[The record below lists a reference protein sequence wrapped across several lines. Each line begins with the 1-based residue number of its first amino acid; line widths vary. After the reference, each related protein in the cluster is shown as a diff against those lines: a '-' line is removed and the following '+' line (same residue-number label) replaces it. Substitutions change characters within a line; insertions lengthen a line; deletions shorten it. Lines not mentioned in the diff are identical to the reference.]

1 MRRHHSQFRHARR
14 DDDLTA
20 YLASGESLRVAGA
33 FTLDGLGGWFVDGID
48 GDPSNVI
55 GLSLPT
61 MRRLFARVGLSI
73 AELWADRT
81 RCRLVGVPLPPDPN
95 PALAAYAHPERLV
108 TADWLAGNLGRPG
121 LAVVESDEDV
131 LLYDT
136 GHIPGAVKIDWHTD
150 LNDPHVRDYINGE
163 QFAELMNR
171 KGISRDDTVVIYG
184 DKSNWWAAYAL
195 WVFTLFG
202 HPDVRLLD
210 GGRDLWISDGRDT
223 TLDVPTKQ
231 TTGYPV
237 VERDDAPIRAF
248 KDDVLGILG
257 KQPLID
263 VRSPQEYTGERTHMP
278 DYPEEGALRGGH
290 IPTAQSIPWAKAAAG
305 QRPVPQPRG
314 ARGALRL
321 PHARRQDR
329 RLLPHRRAVQPHL
342 VRADPP
348 ARPARRAQLRRLLD
362 RVGQRRAGAR
372 RRRGRA
378 RRSAMSAWP
387 CRPTGR
393 GGVGL
398 RRGAGPGQ
406 AAAAAG
412 VRRRTA
418 AAARR
423 SRGGRDGAG
432 ARMPVA
438 AVPARRRRGPRPRPA
453 VLQRTAGGADDPRL
467 RLDPGAGSRRPVADD
482 ILAVPDDF
490 YSDLGLAA
498 LISPLRLRGMS
509 AMLARIKRHL
519 R

>member
-1 MRRHHSQFRHARR
+1 M
-14 DDDLTA
+14 
-20 YLASGESLRVAGA
+20 
-33 FTLDGLGGWFVDGID
+33 
-48 GDPSNVI
+48 
-55 GLSLPT
+55 
-61 MRRLFARVGLSI
+61 
-73 AELWADRT
+73 
-81 RCRLVGVPLPPDPN
+81 CRFLQIPI

-108 TADWLAGNLGRPG
+108 TADWLSGNLGRPG
-121 LAVVESDEDV
+121 LAIVESDEDV

-163 QFAELMNR
+163 QFADLMNR

-223 TLDVPTKQ
+223 TLDVPAKQ
-231 TTGYPV
+231 TSGYPV

-248 KDDVLGILG
+248 KDEVLGILG
-257 KQPLID
+257 
-263 VRSPQEYTGERTHMP
+263 
-278 DYPEEGALRGGH
+278 
-290 IPTAQSIPWAKAAAG
+290 AAAADRRALPAGVHRRAHPHAGLPRGRRAARRPHPHRALDPVGQGRPG

-314 ARGALRL
+314 TRGAVRL
-321 PHARRQDR
+321 PDARRQDR

-342 VRADPP
+342 VRADPS
-348 ARPARRAQLRRLLD
+348 ARPARGAQLRRVVD
-362 RVGQRRAGAR
+362 RVGQCRAGAR

-378 RRSAMSAWP
+378 RRSAMTHASA
-387 CRPTGR
+387 TGR
-393 GGVGL
+393 GGVGF
-398 RRGAGPGQ
+398 P
-406 AAAAAG
+406 
-412 VRRRTA
+412 
-418 AAARR
+418 
-423 SRGGRDGAG
+423 RGGR
-432 ARMPVA
+432 ARTSCSCCWSSPVSCLPLPADLEEA
-438 AVPARRRRGPRPRPA
+438 AMEPVPECQSPLFLH
-453 VLQRTAGGADDPRL
+453 VDADDRDQVRL
-467 RLDPGAGSRRPVADD
+467 YFSAPPEAPTTRGFASILAQGLDGQSADD

-490 YSDLGLAA
+490 YTDLGLAA